1 MRLQL
6 MCALAVITV
15 MSSSTAA
22 QVFSA
27 RVLADKVLTLIDV
40 SQVTKVKGLRTV
52 EKDPT
57 TVASG
62 DLNIADAS
70 GEVLLMLTVSP
81 ASEFAMMK
89 RTAAARVEGVG
100 DEAYEAPNKEAAAG
114 MAPFMLIF
122 RTGPY
127 TAMLV
132 STFTATGAPRVPQS
146 QLKQLG
152 QIIASRLAPT
162 TSVPATAAAAP
173 GGARKAQQPL
183 DPQKA
188 VTLADVQ
195 TLLGGKFAPRVVEP
209 GIVKYEEVGGPRVVE
224 VSFLIVTPDRSLA
237 GVKETATGHGEP
249 IEDVP
254 GLGDFAIYR
263 PQGVVAMVEK
273 KNKAGELQ
281 WIEVRV
287 HNVEGANSAA
297 ATKRFAIELARRAAA
312 RP

>member
-1 MRLQL
+1 MRLL
-6 MCALAVITV
+6 LTCALVAIALT
-15 MSSSTAA
+15 SSSARA
-22 QVFSA
+22 QKLSSRA
-27 RVLADKVLTLIDV
+27 LADKVLTLADV
-40 SQVTKVKGLRTV
+40 AEVTKVRGLRTV
-52 EKDPT
+52 EKDLR

-70 GEVLLMLTVSP
+70 GEVFLMLTVSP
-81 ASEFAMMK
+81 ASEFALSK

-100 DEAYEAPNKEAAAG
+100 EEAYEAPNKQAAGG
-114 MAPFMLIF
+114 MAPYMLIL
-122 RTGPY
+122 RQGNY

-132 STFTATGAPRVPQS
+132 STFTATGAPRVPQA

-152 QIIASRLAPT
+152 QIVASRLVPT
-162 TSVPATAAAAP
+162 ASTPATAARTPVDPKTPQA
-173 GGARKAQQPL
+173 PL

-195 TLLGGKFAPRVVEP
+195 TQLGGKFAARIVEP

-224 VSFLIVTPDRSLA
+224 VSYRIVTPDRSLA

-263 PQGVVAMVEK
+263 PQLFGAMVEK
-273 KNKAGELQ
+273 KNKAGERQ

-297 ATKRFAIELARRAAA
+297 LTKRFAVELARRAAG
-312 RP
+312 RS

>member
-6 MCALAVITV
+6 ACALVGIAV
-15 MSSSTAA
+15 MSTTTSA
-22 QVFSA
+22 QMQA
-27 RVLADKVLTLIDV
+27 GKVLTLIDV
-40 SQVTKVKGLRTV
+40 LEVTKVKGVKTV
-52 EKDPT
+52 EKNPT
-57 TVASG
+57 TGASG
-62 DLNIADAS
+62 DLNIADGA
-70 GEVLLMLTVSP
+70 GELLLMLTLSP
-81 ASEFAMMK
+81 ASEFALMK
-89 RTAAARVEGVG
+89 RTAAAPVAGVG
-100 DEAYEAPNKEAAAG
+100 DEAYEAPNKEAAGG
-114 MAPFMLIF
+114 MAPFMLIL
-122 RTGPY
+122 RKGGY

-132 STFTATGAPRVPQS
+132 STFTATGAPRVPQA

-152 QIIASRLAPT
+152 QIVASRLAPAT
-162 TSVPATAAAAP
+162 TATAAAAP
-173 GGARKAQQPL
+173 APGGRTASQPL

-224 VSFLIVTPDRSLA
+224 ISFQIVTPDRSLA

-273 KNKAGELQ
+273 KNKAGDVHWL
-281 WIEVRV
+281 EVRV
-287 HNVEGANSAA
+287 HNIEGAGSAA
-297 ATKRFAIELARRAAA
+297 ATKRFAIELAKRGVGRY
-312 RP
+312 

>member
-1 MRLQL
+1 MRLQSA
-6 MCALAVITV
+6 CALVVITV
-15 MSSSTAA
+15 MSSSIAA
-22 QVFSA
+22 QKFSA
-27 RVLADKVLTLIDV
+27 QALADKVLTLIDV
-40 SQVTKVKGLRTV
+40 TQVTKVKGLRTV
-52 EKDPT
+52 EKDLR

-81 ASEFAMMK
+81 ASEFALMK

-100 DEAYEAPNKEAAAG
+100 DEAYEAPNKEAAGG
-114 MAPFMLIF
+114 MAPFMLFF

-127 TAMLV
+127 AAMLV

-152 QIIASRLAPT
+152 QIVASRLGRA
-162 TSVPATAAAAP
+162 TSATATAAAAP
-173 GGARKAQQPL
+173 SAARKTDEPL

-209 GIVKYEEVGGPRVVE
+209 GIVKYEEVGGPRVIE
-224 VSFLIVTPDRSLA
+224 VSFRLVTPDRSLA

-263 PQGVVAMVEK
+263 PQGVVAQVEK
-273 KNKAGELQ
+273 KNKAGDLQ
-281 WIEVRV
+281 WIEIRV
-287 HNVEGANSAA
+287 YNVEGANSAA
-297 ATKRFAIELARRAAA
+297 VTKRFAIELARRAVA
-312 RP
+312 RY